1 MVLTA
6 VVVTSGRHI
15 DVARPDFLGVSDV
28 FIPDARRVFHVAV
41 GSLWSYRSNL
51 DARRGVNISVGG
63 IATLGRA
70 PRWTLPFRRDRT
82 IFGGFGRGLND
93 DGLIDLIAS
102 SDLGRMAA
110 LRNLR
115 RART

>member
-6 VVVTSGRHI
+6 VVVTSRRHVN
-15 DVARPDFLGVSDV
+15 VAGPDFLGVSDV
-28 FIPDARRVFHVAV
+28 FIPDARRVFHVVV
-41 GSLWSYRSNL
+41 GSLWSYRPDL
-51 DARRGVNISVGG
+51 DARRGVNIGVGG
-63 IATLGRA
+63 IAPLGRA

-82 IFGGFGRGLND
+82 VFGGFGRRFND
-93 DGLIDLIAS
+93 DGLVDLIAS
-102 SDLGRMAA
+102 SDLGRMAV